1 MKKLKSYFLF
11 FLRIFITF
19 SILYILFKKS
29 DFEKLKNIF
38 KGITL
43 PYYLLALLSFNTFQ
57 ILVALRWKTI
67 CESWNFKTKYLFYLK
82 TYLMGF
88 SLNTIF
94 PGIIGS
100 DILRTLFLT
109 KEGLNWKKA
118 SLSVFFDRIFG
129 LLGIF
134 LILFWSLPLFGNFLP
149 HKFYSF
155 LIYLVYGTLL
165 IAILGNMIIKKY
177 YSPEYLKPVLFPYNI
192 KPLFLG
198 FTIQVLFVLQ
208 FVFLSKALHLNL
220 KFFHLFVII
229 PVVSFL
235 AALPLSI
242 SGLGVREGTL
252 SYFLSLLHYSLE
264 YGISLGLLGYSIIL
278 ISSLPG
284 FYFYLRG
291 KHLWKQAS

>member
-1 MKKLKSYFLF
+1 MKKIKSYFFL

-29 DFEKLKNIF
+29 DFEKLKNIL
-38 KGITL
+38 KNVSLI
-43 PYYLLALLSFNTFQ
+43 YYCLALLSFNSFQ
-57 ILVALRWKTI
+57 ILVALRWKSI
-67 CESWNFKTKYLFYLK
+67 CETWGFKNKYLFYLK

-88 SLNTIF
+88 SLNTVF
-94 PGIIGS
+94 PGIVGG
-100 DILRTLFLT
+100 DLLRTFFLT
-109 KEGLNWKKA
+109 KAGLNWKKA
-118 SLSVFFDRIFG
+118 SLSVFFDRMFG

-134 LILFWSLPLFGNFLP
+134 LILIWSLPFFGNFLP
-149 HKFYSF
+149 YKFHSF
-155 LIYLVYGTLL
+155 FIYLVYGV
-165 IAILGNMIIKKY
+165 IIIGILADIIISKY

-192 KPLFLG
+192 KPIFLG
-198 FTIQVLFVLQ
+198 FIVQNLFVLQ
-208 FVFLSKALHLNL
+208 FIFLTKALHLNL
-220 KFFHLFVII
+220 KILYLFVII

-264 YGISLGLLGYSIIL
+264 YGISLGLLGYSLIL

-284 FYFYLRG
+284 LYFYL
-291 KHLWKQAS
+291 KEKSLWKQVF

>member
-1 MKKLKSYFLF
+1 MKKLKSYLFL
-11 FLRIFITF
+11 FLRIFITV

-29 DFEKLKNIF
+29 DFEKLKSIF
-38 KGITL
+38 KGIAF

-57 ILVALRWKTI
+57 VLVALRWKII
-67 CESWNFKTKYLFYLK
+67 CECWGFKTKYLFYLK

-100 DILRTLFLT
+100 DILRAFFLT
-109 KEGLNWKKA
+109 KEGLSWKKA

-129 LLGIF
+129 LSGIF
-134 LILFWSLPLFGNFLP
+134 LILLWSLPLFGNFLP
-149 HKFYSF
+149 SKFYFF

-165 IAILGNMIIKKY
+165 TAILGNIIIKKY
-177 YSPEYLKPVLFPYNI
+177 YSPEYLKPVLFPCNV

-198 FTIQVLFVLQ
+198 FTIQILFVLQ

-220 KFFHLFVII
+220 NFFYLFVII

-264 YGISLGLLGYSIIL
+264 YGISLGLLGYSLIL

-284 FYFYLRG
+284 LYFYLRG
-291 KHLWKQAS
+291 KRLWKQAS